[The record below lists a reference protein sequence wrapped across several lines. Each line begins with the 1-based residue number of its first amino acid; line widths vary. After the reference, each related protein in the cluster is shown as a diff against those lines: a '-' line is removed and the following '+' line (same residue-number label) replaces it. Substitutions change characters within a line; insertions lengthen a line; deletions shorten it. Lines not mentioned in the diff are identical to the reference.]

1 MSVINTNIAASVTA
15 NAMRENQRTMENTME
30 RLATGKRIN
39 SASDDAA
46 GLAIGQRMEGQ
57 IRGMQQASRNSS
69 DAISMIQTA
78 DGAAI
83 EIGEMLQRMRE
94 LAVQATN
101 GTNGDDDISNLN
113 LEFSQ
118 LATEIERVAN
128 DTKFNATNLLNA
140 GITKTF
146 TVGSD
151 EADQVSITIKDFNLD
166 AGADASGG
174 GTAGIADLDLGLAAL
189 KLDFGLK
196 TNEGVMTVSDG
207 TTAVSINLTDIRQD
221 AGNAAL
227 AATDLTMDQIM
238 TTLNRVA
245 NANSTFSAT
254 FVKDA
259 DAGIKVHDKTA
270 NQGDMKTYTVGGD
283 VDATTSSRV
292 LANGETN
299 GAAGAA
305 GGVLGVN
312 METYAQTDSSTV
324 SLSGTIA
331 ALDAAIVNVAKER
344 ANFGAVVNRL
354 EYTIDNLNSGIN
366 NTKAA
371 KSQIVDADY
380 AQETTELARTQ
391 IISQASTA
399 MLSQANQAAQ
409 SVLALLK

>member
-57 IRGMQQASRNSS
+57 IRGMQQASRNSN

-101 GTNGDDDISNLN
+101 GTNGTDDISNLN
-113 LEFSQ
+113 LEFAQ

-128 DTKFNATNLLNA
+128 DTKFNEADLLNA

-151 EADQVSITIKDFNLD
+151 EADQVSITIKDFNLA
-166 AGADASGG
+166 AGADATGG
-174 GTAGIADLDLGLAAL
+174 GTAAIDTL
-189 KLDFGLK
+189 
-196 TNEGVMTVSDG
+196 VMTQTDLRADFALGTDTGTFVVSDG
-207 TTAVSINLTDIRQD
+207 TTAISVDLNKIRLSE
-221 AGNAAL
+221 ANATL
-227 AATDLTMDQIM
+227 AANAVTQAQIV
-238 TTLNRVA
+238 TALNIEA
-245 NANSTFSAT
+245 NASAT
-254 FVKDA
+254 FTGTFAVASPTATAGFIITEKDA
-259 DAGIKVHDKTA
+259 FQGA
-270 NQGDMKTYTVGGD
+270 NDTYVVGGSAAT
-283 VDATTSSRV
+283 VSSVNTATTGV
-292 LANGETN
+292 
-299 GAAGAA
+299 AGAA
-305 GGVLGVN
+305 GGVLGVD
-312 METYAQTDSSTV
+312 MSTYAQTGSSTV

-331 ALDAAIVNVAKER
+331 ALDTAIVNVAKER

>member
-57 IRGMQQASRNSS
+57 IRGMQQASRNST

-101 GTNGDDDISNLN
+101 GTNGTDDISNLN

-118 LATEIERVAN
+118 LATEIDRVAN
-128 DTKFNATNLLNA
+128 DTKFNEADLLNA

-151 EADQVSITIKDFNLD
+151 EADQVSITIKDFNLAAGGD
-166 AGADASGG
+166 ATGG
-174 GTAGIADLDLGLAAL
+174 GTAAIDTLTMSQADLRADFALGT
-189 KLDFGLK
+189 DTGSF
-196 TNEGVMTVSDG
+196 VVSDG
-207 TTAVSINLTDIRQD
+207 TSAISVDLNKIRLSE
-221 AGNAAL
+221 ANATL
-227 AATDLTMDQIM
+227 AANAVTQAQIV
-238 TTLNRVA
+238 TALNIEA
-245 NANSTFSAT
+245 NASAT
-254 FVKDA
+254 FTGTFAVDSGDGVSGFRITEKDA
-259 DAGIKVHDKTA
+259 FQGA
-270 NQGDMKTYTVGGD
+270 NDTYVVGGSSATASSSNT
-283 VDATTSSRV
+283 ATTGV
-292 LANGETN
+292 
-299 GAAGAA
+299 AGAA

-312 METYAQTDSSTV
+312 MATYAQTGSSTV
-324 SLSGTIA
+324 SAAGTIA
-331 ALDAAIVNVAKER
+331 ALDTAIVNVAKER

>member
-57 IRGMQQASRNSS
+57 IRGMQQASRNST

-101 GTNGDDDISNLN
+101 GTNGTDDISNLN

-128 DTKFNATNLLNA
+128 DTKFNEADLLNA

-151 EADQVSITIKDFNLD
+151 EADQVSITIKDFNLAAGGD
-166 AGADASGG
+166 ATGG
-174 GTAGIADLDLGLAAL
+174 GTAAIDTLTMSQTDLRADFALG
-189 KLDFGLK
+189 
-196 TNEGVMTVSDG
+196 TNTGTFVVSDG
-207 TTAVSINLTDIRQD
+207 TSAISVDLNKIRLSE
-221 AGNAAL
+221 ANATL
-227 AATDLTMDQIM
+227 AASAVTQAQIV
-238 TTLNRVA
+238 TALNIEA
-245 NANSTFSAT
+245 NASAT
-254 FVKDA
+254 FTGTFAVDSGTGVAGFRITEKDA
-259 DAGIKVHDKTA
+259 FQGA
-270 NQGDMKTYTVGGD
+270 NDTYVVGGSSAS
-283 VDATTSSRV
+283 VSSSNTATTGV
-292 LANGETN
+292 
-299 GAAGAA
+299 AGAA

-312 METYAQTDSSTV
+312 MTTYAQTGSSTV
-324 SLSGTIA
+324 SAAGTIA
-331 ALDAAIVNVAKER
+331 ALDTAIVNVAKER

>member
-1 MSVINTNIAASVTA
+1 
-15 NAMRENQRTMENTME
+15 MRENQRTMENTME

-101 GTNGDDDISNLN
+101 GTNGTDDISNLN

-118 LATEIERVAN
+118 LATEIDRVAN
-128 DTKFNATNLLNA
+128 DTKFNEADLLNA

-151 EADQVSITIKDFNLD
+151 EADQVSITIKDFNLA

-174 GTAGIADLDLGLAAL
+174 GTAGVADIDLGLAAL
-189 KLDFGLK
+189 KTGFALK
-196 TNEGVMTVSDG
+196 TNEGVLTVSDG

-227 AATDLTMDQIM
+227 AASAITMDQVM

-245 NANSTFSAT
+245 NANSTFSGT
-254 FVKDA
+254 FVKDG
-259 DAGIKVHDKTA
+259 DLGIKVHDKTA
-270 NQGDMKTYTVGGD
+270 NQGDMKTYLVGGD
-283 VDATTSSRV
+283 MTGGTVTRDS
-292 LANGETN
+292 N

-305 GGVLGVN
+305 GGVLGVD
-312 METYAQTDSSTV
+312 MSTYAQTGSSTV

-331 ALDAAIVNVAKER
+331 ALDTAIVNVAKER

>member
-57 IRGMQQASRNSS
+57 IRGMQQASRNST

-101 GTNGDDDISNLN
+101 GTNGTDDISNLN

-118 LATEIERVAN
+118 LATEIDRVAN
-128 DTKFNATNLLNA
+128 DTKFNDADLLNA
-140 GITKTF
+140 GVTKTF

-151 EADQVSITIKDFNLD
+151 EADQVSITIKDFNLAAGGD
-166 AGADASGG
+166 ATGG
-174 GTAGIADLDLGLAAL
+174 GTAAIDTLTMSQTDLRADFALG
-189 KLDFGLK
+189 
-196 TNEGVMTVSDG
+196 TNTGTFVVSDG
-207 TTAVSINLTDIRQD
+207 TSAISVDLNKIRLSE
-221 AGNAAL
+221 ANATL
-227 AATDLTMDQIM
+227 AASAVTQAQIV
-238 TTLNRVA
+238 TALNIEA
-245 NANSTFSAT
+245 NASAT
-254 FVKDA
+254 FTGTFAVDSGTGVAGFRITEKDA
-259 DAGIKVHDKTA
+259 FQGA
-270 NQGDMKTYTVGGD
+270 NDTYVVGGSSAT
-283 VDATTSSRV
+283 VSSSNTATTGV
-292 LANGETN
+292 
-299 GAAGAA
+299 AGAA

-312 METYAQTDSSTV
+312 MTTYAQTGSSTV
-324 SLSGTIA
+324 SAAGTIA
-331 ALDAAIVNVAKER
+331 ALDTAIVNVAKER

>member
-1 MSVINTNIAASVTA
+1 
-15 NAMRENQRTMENTME
+15 
-30 RLATGKRIN
+30 
-39 SASDDAA
+39 
-46 GLAIGQRMEGQ
+46 MEGQ
-57 IRGMQQASRNSS
+57 IRGMQQASRNSN

-101 GTNGDDDISNLN
+101 GTNGTDDISNLN

-151 EADQVSITIKDFNLD
+151 EADQVSITIKDFNLA
-166 AGADASGG
+166 AGADATGG
-174 GTAGIADLDLGLAAL
+174 GTAAIDTLVMSQGDLQDDFALG
-189 KLDFGLK
+189 
-196 TNEGVMTVSDG
+196 TNTGTFMVSDG
-207 TTAVSINLTDIRQD
+207 TTAISVDLNKIRLSE
-221 AGNAAL
+221 ANATL
-227 AATDLTMDQIM
+227 AATAVTQAQIV
-238 TTLNRVA
+238 TALNIEA
-245 NANSTFSAT
+245 NASAT
-254 FVKDA
+254 FTGTFAVASPTATTGFIITEKDA
-259 DAGIKVHDKTA
+259 FQGA
-270 NQGDMKTYTVGGD
+270 NDTYVVGGSSAT
-283 VDATTSSRV
+283 VSSSNTATTGV
-292 LANGETN
+292 
-299 GAAGAA
+299 AGAA

-312 METYAQTDSSTV
+312 MSTYAQTGSSTV

-331 ALDAAIVNVAKER
+331 ALDTAIVNVAKER

>member
-57 IRGMQQASRNSS
+57 IRGMQQASRNST

-101 GTNGDDDISNLN
+101 GTNGTDDISNLN

-128 DTKFNATNLLNA
+128 DTKFNDADLLNA
-140 GITKTF
+140 GVTKTF

-151 EADQVSITIKDFNLD
+151 EADQVSITIKDFNLAAGGD
-166 AGADASGG
+166 ATGG
-174 GTAGIADLDLGLAAL
+174 GTAAIDTLTMSQTDLRADFALG
-189 KLDFGLK
+189 
-196 TNEGVMTVSDG
+196 TNTGTFVVSDG
-207 TTAVSINLTDIRQD
+207 TSAISVDLNKIRLSE
-221 AGNAAL
+221 ANATL
-227 AATDLTMDQIM
+227 AASAVTQAQIV
-238 TTLNRVA
+238 TALNIEA
-245 NANSTFSAT
+245 NASAT
-254 FVKDA
+254 FTGTFAVDSGTGVAGFRITEKDA
-259 DAGIKVHDKTA
+259 FQGA
-270 NQGDMKTYTVGGD
+270 NDTYVVGGSSAS
-283 VDATTSSRV
+283 VSSSNTATTGV
-292 LANGETN
+292 
-299 GAAGAA
+299 AGAA

-312 METYAQTDSSTV
+312 MTTYAQTGSSTV
-324 SLSGTIA
+324 SAAGTIA
-331 ALDAAIVNVAKER
+331 ALDTAIVNVAKER

>member
-1 MSVINTNIAASVTA
+1 MSVINRNIAASVTA

-101 GTNGDDDISNLN
+101 GTNGTDDISNLN

-118 LATEIERVAN
+118 LATEIDRVAN
-128 DTKFNATNLLNA
+128 DTKFNEADLLNA

-151 EADQVSITIKDFNLD
+151 EADQVSITIKDFNLA

-174 GTAGIADLDLGLAAL
+174 GTAGIADLDLSLSDL
-189 KLDFGLK
+189 QTDFALK

-227 AATDLTMDQIM
+227 AADAITMDQIM

-245 NANSTFSAT
+245 NANSSFSAT

-270 NQGDMKTYTVGGD
+270 YQGDMKTYTVGGD
-283 VDATTSSRV
+283 VAATTSSRDS
-292 LANGETN
+292 N

-305 GGVLGVN
+305 GGVLGVD
-312 METYAQTDSSTV
+312 MSTYAETGSSTV

>member
-57 IRGMQQASRNSS
+57 IRGMQQASRNST

-101 GTNGDDDISNLN
+101 GTNGTDDISNLN

-128 DTKFNATNLLNA
+128 DTKFNEADLLNA

-151 EADQVSITIKDFNLD
+151 EADQVSITIKDFNLAAGGD
-166 AGADASGG
+166 ATGG
-174 GTAGIADLDLGLAAL
+174 GTAAIDTLTMSQTDLRADFALGT
-189 KLDFGLK
+189 DTGTF
-196 TNEGVMTVSDG
+196 VVSDG
-207 TTAVSINLTDIRQD
+207 TSAVSVDLNKIRLSE
-221 AGNAAL
+221 ANATL
-227 AATDLTMDQIM
+227 AASAVTQAQIV
-238 TTLNRVA
+238 TALNIEA
-245 NANSTFSAT
+245 NASAT
-254 FVKDA
+254 FTGTFAVDSGTGVAGFRITEKDA
-259 DAGIKVHDKTA
+259 FQGA
-270 NQGDMKTYTVGGD
+270 NDTYVVGGSSAT
-283 VDATTSSRV
+283 VSSSNTATTGV
-292 LANGETN
+292 
-299 GAAGAA
+299 AGAA

-312 METYAQTDSSTV
+312 MTTYAQTGSSTV
-324 SLSGTIA
+324 SAAGTIA
-331 ALDAAIVNVAKER
+331 ALDTAIVNVAKER

>member
-57 IRGMQQASRNSS
+57 IRGMQQASRNST

-101 GTNGDDDISNLN
+101 GTNGTDDISNLN

-118 LATEIERVAN
+118 LATEIDRVAN
-128 DTKFNATNLLNA
+128 DTKFNEADLLNA

-151 EADQVSITIKDFNLD
+151 EADQVSITIKDFNLAAGGD
-166 AGADASGG
+166 ATGG
-174 GTAGIADLDLGLAAL
+174 GTAAIDTLTMSQTDLRADFALGTDTGTFL
-189 KLDFGLK
+189 
-196 TNEGVMTVSDG
+196 VSDG
-207 TTAVSINLTDIRQD
+207 TSAISVDLNKIRLSE
-221 AGNAAL
+221 ANATL
-227 AATDLTMDQIM
+227 AASAVTQAQIV
-238 TTLNRVA
+238 TALNIEA
-245 NANSTFSAT
+245 NASAT
-254 FVKDA
+254 FTGTFAVDSGTGVAGFRITEKDA
-259 DAGIKVHDKTA
+259 FQGA
-270 NQGDMKTYTVGGD
+270 NDTYVVGGSSAT
-283 VDATTSSRV
+283 VSSSNTATTGV
-292 LANGETN
+292 
-299 GAAGAA
+299 AGAA

-312 METYAQTDSSTV
+312 MTTYAQTGSSTV
-324 SLSGTIA
+324 SAAGTIA
-331 ALDAAIVNVAKER
+331 ALDTAIVNVAKER

>member
-57 IRGMQQASRNSS
+57 IRGMQQASRNST

-101 GTNGDDDISNLN
+101 GTNGTDDISNLN

-128 DTKFNATNLLNA
+128 DTKFNEADLLNA

-151 EADQVSITIKDFNLD
+151 EADQVSITIKDFNLAAGGD
-166 AGADASGG
+166 ATGG
-174 GTAGIADLDLGLAAL
+174 GTAAIDTLTMSQTDLRADFALGT
-189 KLDFGLK
+189 DTGTF
-196 TNEGVMTVSDG
+196 VVSDG
-207 TTAVSINLTDIRQD
+207 TSAISVDLNKIRLSE
-221 AGNAAL
+221 ANATL
-227 AATDLTMDQIM
+227 AASAVTQAQIV
-238 TTLNRVA
+238 TALNIEA
-245 NANSTFSAT
+245 NASAT
-254 FVKDA
+254 FTGTFAVDSGTGVAGFRITEKDA
-259 DAGIKVHDKTA
+259 FQGA
-270 NQGDMKTYTVGGD
+270 NDTYVVGGSSAT
-283 VDATTSSRV
+283 VSSSNTATTGV
-292 LANGETN
+292 
-299 GAAGAA
+299 AGAA

-312 METYAQTDSSTV
+312 MTTYAQTGSSTV
-324 SLSGTIA
+324 SAAGTIA
-331 ALDAAIVNVAKER
+331 ALDTAIVNVAKER

>member
-1 MSVINTNIAASVTA
+1 
-15 NAMRENQRTMENTME
+15 MRENQRTMENTME

-57 IRGMQQASRNSS
+57 IRGMQQASRNST

-101 GTNGDDDISNLN
+101 GTNGTDDISNLN

-128 DTKFNATNLLNA
+128 DTKFNEADLLNA

-151 EADQVSITIKDFNLD
+151 EADQVSITIKDFNLAAGGD
-166 AGADASGG
+166 ATGG
-174 GTAGIADLDLGLAAL
+174 GTAAIDTLTMSQTDLRADFALG
-189 KLDFGLK
+189 
-196 TNEGVMTVSDG
+196 TNTGTFVVSDG
-207 TTAVSINLTDIRQD
+207 TSAISVDLNKIRLSE
-221 AGNAAL
+221 ANATL
-227 AATDLTMDQIM
+227 AASAVTQAQIV
-238 TTLNRVA
+238 TALNIEA
-245 NANSTFSAT
+245 NASAT
-254 FVKDA
+254 FTGTFAVDSGTGVAGFRITEKDA
-259 DAGIKVHDKTA
+259 FQGA
-270 NQGDMKTYTVGGD
+270 NDTYVVGGSSAT
-283 VDATTSSRV
+283 VSSSNTATTGV
-292 LANGETN
+292 
-299 GAAGAA
+299 AGAA

-312 METYAQTDSSTV
+312 MTTYAQTGSSTV
-324 SLSGTIA
+324 SAAGTIA
-331 ALDAAIVNVAKER
+331 ALDTAIVNVAKER

>member
-57 IRGMQQASRNSS
+57 IRGMQQASRNST

-101 GTNGDDDISNLN
+101 GTNGTDDISNLN

-128 DTKFNATNLLNA
+128 DTKFNEADLLNA

-151 EADQVSITIKDFNLD
+151 EADQVSITIKDFNLAAGGD
-166 AGADASGG
+166 ATGG
-174 GTAGIADLDLGLAAL
+174 GTAAIDTLTMSQTDLRADFELGTSTGT
-189 KLDFGLK
+189 F
-196 TNEGVMTVSDG
+196 VVSDG
-207 TTAVSINLTDIRQD
+207 TSAISVDLNKIRLSE
-221 AGNAAL
+221 ANATL
-227 AATDLTMDQIM
+227 AASAVTQAQIV
-238 TTLNRVA
+238 TALNIEA
-245 NANSTFSAT
+245 NASAT
-254 FVKDA
+254 FTGTFAVDSGTGVAGFRITEKDA
-259 DAGIKVHDKTA
+259 FQGA
-270 NQGDMKTYTVGGD
+270 NDTYVVGGSSAS
-283 VDATTSSRV
+283 VSSSNTATTGV
-292 LANGETN
+292 
-299 GAAGAA
+299 AGAA

-312 METYAQTDSSTV
+312 MTTYAQTGSSTV
-324 SLSGTIA
+324 SAAGTIA
-331 ALDAAIVNVAKER
+331 ALDTAIVNVAKER

>member
-46 GLAIGQRMEGQ
+46 GLAVGERMESQ
-57 IRGMQQASRNSS
+57 IRGMQQASRNSN
-69 DAISMIQTA
+69 DAISLIQTA

-83 EIGEMLQRMRE
+83 EVGEMLQRMRE

-101 GTNGDDDISNLN
+101 GTNATQDITNLN

-118 LATEIERVAN
+118 LATEVDRIAN
-128 DTKFNATNLLNA
+128 DTTFNSTALLSA

-151 EADQVSITIKDFNLD
+151 EADQVSITLKDFNLAAGGD
-166 AGADASGG
+166 AAGG
-174 GTAGIADLDLGLAAL
+174 GTAGIADLDLSLADLRTDFAL
-189 KLDFGLK
+189 Q
-196 TNEGVMTVSDG
+196 TNTGKMTVSDT
-207 TTAVSINLTDIRQD
+207 TTAITIDLTDIRQD

-227 AATDLTMDQIM
+227 AASAVTMDQII
-238 TTLNRVA
+238 TTLNRKA
-245 NANSTFSAT
+245 NANATFSAT
-254 FVKDA
+254 FVKDG

-270 NQGDMKTYTVGGD
+270 NQGDQKVYTVGGD
-283 VDATTSSRV
+283 VAATTSSRDS
-292 LANGETN
+292 N

-305 GGVLGVN
+305 GGVLGIN
-312 METYAQTDSSTV
+312 MTAYAASASSTV
-324 SLSGTIA
+324 SAAGTIA
-331 ALDAAIVNVAKER
+331 ALDTAIINVAAER
-344 ANFGAVVNRL
+344 ANYGSVINRL
-354 EYTIDNLNSGIN
+354 EYTVDNLNSGIN

>member
-1 MSVINTNIAASVTA
+1 
-15 NAMRENQRTMENTME
+15 MRENQRTMENTME

-57 IRGMQQASRNSS
+57 IRGMQQASRNST

-101 GTNGDDDISNLN
+101 GTNGTDDISNLN

-128 DTKFNATNLLNA
+128 DTKFNEADLLNA

-151 EADQVSITIKDFNLD
+151 EADQVSITIKDFNLAAGGD
-166 AGADASGG
+166 ATGG
-174 GTAGIADLDLGLAAL
+174 GTAAIDTLTMSQTDLRADFALGT
-189 KLDFGLK
+189 DTGTF
-196 TNEGVMTVSDG
+196 VVSDG
-207 TTAVSINLTDIRQD
+207 TSAVSVDLNKIRLSE
-221 AGNAAL
+221 ANATL
-227 AATDLTMDQIM
+227 AASAVTQAQIV
-238 TTLNRVA
+238 TALNIEA
-245 NANSTFSAT
+245 NASAT
-254 FVKDA
+254 FTGTFAVDSGTGVAGFRITEKDA
-259 DAGIKVHDKTA
+259 FQGA
-270 NQGDMKTYTVGGD
+270 NDTYVVGGSSAS
-283 VDATTSSRV
+283 VSSSNTATTGV
-292 LANGETN
+292 
-299 GAAGAA
+299 AGAA

-312 METYAQTDSSTV
+312 MTTYAQTGSSTV
-324 SLSGTIA
+324 SAAGTIA
-331 ALDAAIVNVAKER
+331 ALDTAIVNVAKER

>member
-57 IRGMQQASRNSS
+57 IRGMQQAARNSN
-69 DAISMIQTA
+69 DAISMIQSA

-101 GTNGDDDISNLN
+101 GTNGSDDVSNLN
-113 LEFSQ
+113 LEFAQ

-128 DTKFNATNLLNA
+128 DTKFNEADLLNA

-151 EADQVSITIKDFNLD
+151 EADQVSITIKDFNLA

-174 GTAGIADLDLGLAAL
+174 GTAGIADLDLGLTAL
-189 KLDFGLK
+189 RLDFALK

-227 AATDLTMDQIM
+227 AASAVSMDQIM

-245 NANSTFSAT
+245 NANSSFSGT
-254 FVKDA
+254 FVKDG
-259 DAGIKVHDKTA
+259 DLGIKVHDKTA

-283 VDATTSSRV
+283 VDATTSSRDS
-292 LANGETN
+292 N

-312 METYAQTDSSTV
+312 MATYAQTSSSTV
-324 SLSGTIA
+324 SLSGTIT
-331 ALDAAIVNVAKER
+331 ALDTAIVNVAKER

>member
-57 IRGMQQASRNSS
+57 IRGMQQASRNSN

-101 GTNGDDDISNLN
+101 GTNGTDDISNLN
-113 LEFSQ
+113 LEFAQ

-128 DTKFNATNLLNA
+128 DTKFNEADLLNA

-151 EADQVSITIKDFNLD
+151 EADQVSITIKDFNLA
-166 AGADASGG
+166 AGADATGG
-174 GTAGIADLDLGLAAL
+174 GTAAIDTL
-189 KLDFGLK
+189 
-196 TNEGVMTVSDG
+196 VMTQTDLRADFALGTDTGTFVVSDG
-207 TTAVSINLTDIRQD
+207 TTAVSVDLNKIRLSE
-221 AGNAAL
+221 ANATL
-227 AATDLTMDQIM
+227 AANAVTQAQIV
-238 TTLNRVA
+238 TALNIEA
-245 NANSTFSAT
+245 NASAT
-254 FVKDA
+254 FTGTFAVASPTATAGFIITEKDA
-259 DAGIKVHDKTA
+259 FQGA
-270 NQGDMKTYTVGGD
+270 NDTYVVGGSAAT
-283 VDATTSSRV
+283 VSSSNTATTGV
-292 LANGETN
+292 
-299 GAAGAA
+299 AGAA
-305 GGVLGVN
+305 GGVLGVD
-312 METYAQTDSSTV
+312 MSTYAQTGSSTV

-331 ALDAAIVNVAKER
+331 ALDTAIVNVAKER

>member
-57 IRGMQQASRNSS
+57 IRGMQQASRNST

-101 GTNGDDDISNLN
+101 GTNGTDDISNLN

-128 DTKFNATNLLNA
+128 DTKFNDADLLNA
-140 GITKTF
+140 GVTKTF

-151 EADQVSITIKDFNLD
+151 EADQVSITIKDFNLAAGGD
-166 AGADASGG
+166 ATGG
-174 GTAGIADLDLGLAAL
+174 GTAAIDTLTMSQTDLRADFALGT
-189 KLDFGLK
+189 DTGTF
-196 TNEGVMTVSDG
+196 VVSDG
-207 TTAVSINLTDIRQD
+207 TSAISVDLNKIRLSE
-221 AGNAAL
+221 ANATL
-227 AATDLTMDQIM
+227 AASAVTQAQIV
-238 TTLNRVA
+238 TALNIEA
-245 NANSTFSAT
+245 NASAT
-254 FVKDA
+254 FTGTFAVDSGTGVAGFRITEKDA
-259 DAGIKVHDKTA
+259 FQGA
-270 NQGDMKTYTVGGD
+270 NDTYVVGGSSAT
-283 VDATTSSRV
+283 VSSSNTATTGV
-292 LANGETN
+292 
-299 GAAGAA
+299 AGAA

-312 METYAQTDSSTV
+312 MTTYAQTGSSTV
-324 SLSGTIA
+324 SAAGTIA
-331 ALDAAIVNVAKER
+331 ALDTAIVNVAKER